1 MSEMGYLSNW
11 KVDNGMIDSIWKDLG
26 GEDN

>member
-11 KVDNGMIDSIWKDLG
+11 KVDSVMIDSIWKDLG